1 MLVRE
6 GDLRGRRVLDL
17 GCGTGR
23 VGAVL
28 AERYGATVCGVDPS
42 PEMLEVARGRAP
54 VGVAELKR
62 GTAEGIPFPDGSF
75 ERAIM
80 QMVVHLVDRPRAFA
94 ELHRVSFQADGW

>member
-1 MLVRE
+1 M
-6 GDLRGRRVLDL
+6 
-17 GCGTGR
+17 
-23 VGAVL
+23 L